1 MLLSWADLLAL
12 GSESFASLDIATGN
26 GSNHVDFIRTQA
38 SHDLARAAQDHAAG
52 RNHTASRDEC
62 ACPDDAVGT
71 NLSAIEDDGLDP
83 NEALILDGAAMDH
96 GLVANR
102 DTLTHCDGESGVGMQ
117 NRTILN
123 VGLRTNLEQIVV
135 PPQNGVEPD
144 RCVGRK
150 GHTAHDLC
158 AWGNVGRLV
167 NLGAVCP
174 EAVNGHD
181 ESP

>member
-1 MLLSWADLLAL
+1 
-12 GSESFASLDIATGN
+12 
-26 GSNHVDFIRTQA
+26 
-38 SHDLARAAQDHAAG
+38 
-52 RNHTASRDEC
+52 
-62 ACPDDAVGT
+62 
-71 NLSAIEDDGLDP
+71 
-83 NEALILDGAAMDH
+83 
-96 GLVANR
+96 
-102 DTLTHCDGESGVGMQ
+102 MQ

-181 ESP
+181 ESL